1 VTVSLILND
10 RPIPRSQV
18 GALPNLPP
26 SVAIVYPVEGASW
39 EVETVRTRSQRW
51 FGKNR
56 ACYAVDLSD
65 HRRSAKLT
73 ETPLTCED
81 GGHRFEAKIDVG
93 FRVNDPVRL
102 VRGNV
107 QDALSVI
114 YGYLTHQMRLYAAE
128 FPITEAMAAQTRMNR
143 AFAQD
148 ILLAEGITI
157 YHCTIQLE
165 PDAASREFIRRLRQA
180 ERDDA
185 LGLHSNKAAVGQA
198 WHTESIKDIEHQARI
213 AREEQERK
221 VMAGVQLDF
230 AGLVRE
236 HLTKHPND
244 THEAM
249 GLLMR
254 LEESRL
260 GQVEIQEQRH
270 VEMVKYLI
278 DKGVV
283 RDVDLPGVRNGV
295 LGAGGPGAGVAGVLP
310 LSGQAPS
317 SGPGPA
323 PAIGP
328 GHAAPAHGRPAAAQ
342 GGGAPSAIPQS
353 RSAPVRTWGDAG
365 AQPATGAPVT
375 GLVPVYVVLD
385 ASAAA
390 AGCATELANALRS
403 LQTLLA
409 NSPDVAAAVRLS
421 VLSYAD
427 TAEVLLPL
435 TEVTWQT
442 GIPDLRGG
450 PGCRYAPAFRRLLDL
465 VPLETERLK
474 QQVARVL
481 RPVVFLLAVGEAE
494 DSPQWGD
501 VRAELMQHKYHPHLV
516 ACGIGEVGGRTVER
530 LASRPELGVVAVPG
544 ADLAQSA
551 VQFSVLLQNTV
562 LHLGRSAL
570 AGGMELRLDC
580 PQGLTPVKNVQ

>member
-1 VTVSLILND
+1 MTVSLILND

-26 SVAIVYPVEGASW
+26 SVAIVYPVEGAPW

-73 ETPLTCED
+73 ETPLTCQD

-93 FRVNDPVRL
+93 FRVHDPVRL

-114 YGYLTHQMRLYAAE
+114 YGCLTHQMRLYAAE
-128 FPITEAMAAQTRMNR
+128 FPITEALAAQTRMNG

-148 ILLAEGITI
+148 MQLTEGITI

-180 ERDDA
+180 EREDA

-221 VMAGVQLDF
+221 VLAGVQLDF
-230 AGLVRE
+230 ESLVRE

-244 THEAM
+244 TQEAM
-249 GLLMR
+249 GLLLR
-254 LEESRL
+254 LEESRA

-295 LGAGGPGAGVAGVLP
+295 LGAGVAGVLSP
-310 LSGQAPS
+310 SGQAS
-317 SGPGPA
+317 APGPA

-328 GHAAPAHGRPAAAQ
+328 GRHAAGAHGHLAGTQ

-365 AQPATGAPVT
+365 AQPATPAAGAPAT

-494 DSPQWGD
+494 DAPQWGD
-501 VRAELMQHKYHPHLV
+501 VRAELMRHKYHPHLV
-516 ACGIGEVGGRTVER
+516 ACGIGDVRGHTVER
-530 LASRPELGVVAVPG
+530 LASRPELGVVALPG

>member
-1 VTVSLILND
+1 MTVSLILNE

-18 GALPNLPP
+18 GELPNLPP
-26 SVAIVYPVEGASW
+26 SVAIVYPVEGAPW
-39 EVETVRTRSQRW
+39 EVETIRTRTQRW
-51 FGKNR
+51 LGKNR
-56 ACYAVDLSD
+56 SCYAVDLSD
-65 HRRSAKLT
+65 HRRIAKLS
-73 ETPLTCED
+73 ETPLTCDD
-81 GGHRFEAKIDVG
+81 GGHRFEARIDVG
-93 FRVNDPVRL
+93 FRAHDPVRL

-107 QDALSVI
+107 QDAQSVV
-114 YGYLTHQMRLYAAE
+114 YGHLTHQMRLIAAG
-128 FPITEAMAAQTRMNR
+128 FPITEAPAAQTRMNQ

-148 ILLAEGITI
+148 IHLAEGITI
-157 YHCTIQLE
+157 YHCTVQLE
-165 PDAASREFIRRLRQA
+165 PDTASREFIRRLREA
-180 ERDDA
+180 ERQRKLA
-185 LGLHSNKAAVGQA
+185 EQSIVLAEGQA
-198 WHTESIKDIEHQARI
+198 WGAESVEDIKHQARL
-213 AREEQERK
+213 AREERERK
-221 VMAGVQLDF
+221 VLAGVQLDF

-260 GQVEIQEQRH
+260 GQAEIQEQRH

-295 LGAGGPGAGVAGVLP
+295 LGASGPGMAGALP
-310 LSGQAPS
+310 QSGRAAAA
-317 SGPGPA
+317 GPA

-328 GHAAPAHGRPAAAQ
+328 GHAVPAPGHQAAAV
-342 GGGAPSAIPQS
+342 SPQPGQ
-353 RSAPVRTWGDAG
+353 APVRMWNVPG
-365 AQPATGAPVT
+365 AQPAPSAPAT

-390 AGCATELANALRS
+390 SGCATELGNALRS

-409 NSPDVAAAVRLS
+409 NSPDVSAAVRLS

-450 PGCRYAPAFRRLLDL
+450 PGCRYSPAFRKLLDL

-481 RPVVFLLAVGEAE
+481 RPVVFLLAVGDAE
-494 DSPQWGD
+494 DTPQWGD

-516 ACGIGEVGGRTVER
+516 ACGIGGVGDRTVER

-580 PQGLTPVKNVQ
+580 PQGLIPVKNAS